1 MILKAHRKDASTF
14 LFFLSFANHKKKLFS
29 VSRQVLPRDRRGRGG
44 SGETRV
50 VAQRT
55 RITKDGRR
63 PLGSSPASCLLL
75 SKYDFYHFIGGEGRT
90 ADLLRQYAEK
100 FYMMGEAS
108 MRRSIRK
115 GSKWDGYKRNLLQE
129 VSSPR

>member
-1 MILKAHRKDASTF
+1 M
-14 LFFLSFANHKKKLFS
+14 SFAN
-29 VSRQVLPRDRRGRGG
+29 
-44 SGETRV
+44 
-50 VAQRT
+50 
-55 RITKDGRR
+55 
-63 PLGSSPASCLLL
+63 
-75 SKYDFYHFIGGEGRT
+75 KYDFYHFIGGEGRT

-129 VSSPR
+129 ARRREADRLEVVVDGPTFARALLRPVAVRPGRIGSAMVMPPPQR